1 VDIIDEPSN
10 SDNLIQIKVQPMVKE
25 ANTHL
30 GKKVI
35 LVVIFVFLILSFI
48 IIYLTA
54 IGKTNYVKM

>member
-1 VDIIDEPSN
+1 
-10 SDNLIQIKVQPMVKE
+10 MVKE